1 MKFDE
6 NINKTVSTPKAV
18 IGTNSWGSAAYEEI
32 IRGSVVDNDTL
43 KEAMRIAV
51 ESKLLFVDSARDYGF
66 GKGPKLIGMC
76 CPKDIMI
83 SSKYTPF
90 TKFKSGQVRQSVEK
104 DLKDFGRKSIEVYW
118 LHMPNDIPQYME
130 ELIELYR
137 EGKIGNIGVSNFNL
151 QECKLAKSILDKA
164 GIPLYGVQNHYSLID
179 REWEKNGLLSWCREN
194 GVQFW
199 AWAVLEEGILT
210 GPKQQGEKFAIMKA
224 IYSRKRRKL
233 NRLFALMKKVAERHD
248 MTIPQVAISF
258 VANKGIVPICGCR
271 KPYQV
276 EQLKVAADTKLSEAE
291 MRKLE
296 EVADELNVKVLG
308 PDMFRF
314 AVRK

>member
-18 IGTNSWGSAAYEEI
+18 IGTNSWGSAAYEKI

-118 LHMPNDIPQYME
+118 FHMPNDIPQYME

-151 QECKLAKSILDKA
+151 QECKLAKSILDKV

-179 REWEKNGLLSWCREN
+179 REWEKNGFLSWCREN

-308 PDMFRF
+308 PDLFRF

>member
-1 MKFDE
+1 M
-6 NINKTVSTPKAV
+6 NNPRAV
-18 IGTNSWGSAAYEEI
+18 IGTNSWGSAAYEKM

-43 KEAMRIAV
+43 KEAMNAAV
-51 ESKLLFVDSARDYGF
+51 KCDLLFVDSARDYGF

-76 CPKDIMI
+76 CPDEIKI

-90 TKFKSGQVRQSVEK
+90 TKFKPGQVQESVDK
-104 DLKDFGRKSIEVYW
+104 DLKDFGRTSIEVYW

-130 ELIELYR
+130 ELVELYR
-137 EGKIGNIGVSNFNL
+137 EGKIENIGVSNFNL
-151 QECKLAKSILDKA
+151 QECKAAKSILDKA
-164 GIPLYGVQNHYSLID
+164 GIPLFGVQNHYSLID
-179 REWEKNGLLSWCREN
+179 REWEKNGLLSWCQEN

-199 AWAVLEEGILT
+199 AWAVLEEGVLT
-210 GPKQQGEKFAIMKA
+210 GPKQKDEKFAIMKA

-233 NRLFALMKKVAERHD
+233 NHLFVLMEEVGKEHG

-276 EQLKVAADTKLSEAE
+276 EQLGTASDTNLSEAE
-291 MRKLE
+291 MNALE
-296 EVADELNVKVLG
+296 EAADELNVKILG
-308 PDMFRF
+308 PDLFRF

>member
-18 IGTNSWGSAAYEEI
+18 IGTNSWGSAAYEKI

-164 GIPLYGVQNHYSLID
+164 GIPVYGVQNHYSLID

>member
-6 NINKTVSTPKAV
+6 NINKTVPTPKAV
-18 IGTNSWGSAAYEEI
+18 IGTNSWGSAAYEKI

-66 GKGPKLIGMC
+66 GKGPKLIGKC

-130 ELIELYR
+130 ELIELCR
-137 EGKIGNIGVSNFNL
+137 EGKIGHIGVSNFNL

-179 REWEKNGLLSWCREN
+179 REWEKNGLLSWCGEN

-199 AWAVLEEGILT
+199 AWVVLEEGILT

-308 PDMFRF
+308 PDLFRF

>member
-1 MKFDE
+1 M
-6 NINKTVSTPKAV
+6 NNPRAV
-18 IGTNSWGSAAYEEI
+18 IGTNSWGNAAYEKI

-43 KEAMRIAV
+43 KEAMKAAV
-51 ESKLLFVDSARDYGF
+51 KSNILFVDSARDYGF

-76 CPKDIMI
+76 CPDEIKI

-90 TKFKSGQVRQSVEK
+90 TKFKPGQVRESVNK
-104 DLKDFGRKSIEVYW
+104 DLNDFGRTSIEVYW
-118 LHMPNDIPQYME
+118 LHMPNDIPQYMK
-130 ELIELYR
+130 ELVELYR
-137 EGKIGNIGVSNFNL
+137 EGKIENIGVSNFNL
-151 QECKLAKSILDKA
+151 QECKIAKSILDKA
-164 GIPLYGVQNHYSLID
+164 GIPLFGVQNHYSLID
-179 REWEKNGLLSWCREN
+179 REWEKNGLLSWCKEN

-210 GPKQQGEKFAIMKA
+210 GSKQKGEKFAIMKA

-233 NRLFALMKKVAERHD
+233 NRLFALMKKIAQRHD
-248 MTIPQVAISF
+248 MTIAQVAISF

-276 EQLKVAADTKLSEAE
+276 EQLGVAANTKLSKVE
-291 MRKLE
+291 MKKLE

>member
-18 IGTNSWGSAAYEEI
+18 IGTNSWGSAAYEKI

-164 GIPLYGVQNHYSLID
+164 GIPVYGVQNHYSLID

-308 PDMFRF
+308 PDLFRF

>member
-18 IGTNSWGSAAYEEI
+18 IGTNSWGSAAYEKI

-179 REWEKNGLLSWCREN
+179 REWEKNGLLSWCGEN

-248 MTIPQVAISF
+248 
-258 VANKGIVPICGCR
+258 
-271 KPYQV
+271 
-276 EQLKVAADTKLSEAE
+276 E
-291 MRKLE
+291 M
-296 EVADELNVKVLG
+296 NVRRV
-308 PDMFRF
+308 
-314 AVRK
+314 

>member
-1 MKFDE
+1 MNDP
-6 NINKTVSTPKAV
+6 IAV
-18 IGTNSWGSAAYEEI
+18 IGTNSWGSAAYEKI
-32 IRGSVVDNDTL
+32 IRGSVVDDDTL
-43 KEAMRIAV
+43 KAAMQAAV
-51 ESKLLFVDSARDYGF
+51 QSNLLFVDSARDYGF
-66 GKGPKLIGMC
+66 GKGPKLIGLC
-76 CPKDIMI
+76 CPDEMKI

-90 TKFKSGQVRQSVEK
+90 TKFKPGQVRESVEK
-104 DLKDFGRKSIEVYW
+104 DLKDFGRTSIDVYW

-130 ELIELYR
+130 ELVELYR
-137 EGKIGNIGVSNFNL
+137 EGTIKNIGVSNFNL
-151 QECKLAKSILDKA
+151 RECKLAKSILDQA
-164 GIPLYGVQNHYSLID
+164 GIPLFGVQNHYSLID

-210 GPKQQGEKFAIMKA
+210 GPKQNGEKFAIMKA

-233 NRLFALMKKVAERHD
+233 SRLFASMKEVGESHD
-248 MTIPQVAISF
+248 LTIPQVAMSF

-276 EQLKVAADTKLSEAE
+276 EQLGAAANTKLSEAE
-291 MRKLE
+291 MKQLE
-296 EVADELNVKVLG
+296 AVADELNVKVLG
-308 PDMFRF
+308 PDLFRF

>member
-1 MKFDE
+1 M
-6 NINKTVSTPKAV
+6 NGPKAV
-18 IGTNSWGSAAYEEI
+18 IGTNSWGNAAYEKMV
-32 IRGSVVDNDTL
+32 RGSVVDNDTL
-43 KEAMRIAV
+43 KAAMQAAV
-51 ESKLLFVDSARDYGF
+51 KSDLLFVDSARDYGF

-76 CPKDIMI
+76 CPDEIKI

-90 TKFKSGQVRQSVEK
+90 TKFKPGQVHESVDK
-104 DLKDFGRKSIEVYW
+104 DLKDFGRTSIEVYW

-130 ELIELYR
+130 ELAELYR
-137 EGKIGNIGVSNFNL
+137 EGTIKNIGVSNFNL

-164 GIPLYGVQNHYSLID
+164 GIPLFGVQNHYSLID
-179 REWEKNGLLSWCREN
+179 REWETNGLLSWCREN
-194 GVQFW
+194 NVRFW

-210 GPKQQGEKFAIMKA
+210 GPKQKDEKFSIIKA

-233 NRLFALMKKVAERHD
+233 DRLFALMQEVGDRHGL
-248 MTIPQVAISF
+248 TIPQVAISF

-276 EQLKVAADTKLSEAE
+276 EQLGAAADTKFSEAE
-291 MRKLE
+291 MKELE
-296 EVADELNVKVLG
+296 AASDALNMKILG
-308 PDMFRF
+308 PDLFRF

>member
-18 IGTNSWGSAAYEEI
+18 IGTNSWGSAAYEKI

-308 PDMFRF
+308 PDLFRF

>member
-6 NINKTVSTPKAV
+6 NINKTVLTPKAV
-18 IGTNSWGSAAYEEI
+18 IGTNSWGSAAYEKI

-179 REWEKNGLLSWCREN
+179 REWEKNGLLSWCGEN

>member
-18 IGTNSWGSAAYEEI
+18 IGTNSWGSAAYEKI

-137 EGKIGNIGVSNFNL
+137 EGKIGHIGVSNFNL

-248 MTIPQVAISF
+248 
-258 VANKGIVPICGCR
+258 
-271 KPYQV
+271 
-276 EQLKVAADTKLSEAE
+276 E
-291 MRKLE
+291 M
-296 EVADELNVKVLG
+296 NVRRV
-308 PDMFRF
+308 
-314 AVRK
+314 

>member
-18 IGTNSWGSAAYEEI
+18 IGTNSWGSAAYEKI